1 MTPPVYL
8 FTGPE
13 FGERNDAIENL
24 KNSVSKKFGSV
35 DNYLFYASETPVN
48 EFMSVL
54 QNESLFSEATFI
66 TVKNAETIKKKDEIE
81 IILNWI
87 KNVKSE
93 NAVLVLVSDEI
104 SVDSKIEKAVP
115 SSNQKKFW
123 EMYEDKKL
131 PWIQN
136 YFSKNGYTL
145 TEDAGNLILSLIE
158 NNTQSL
164 KAECSKF
171 FICFPKGT
179 KITEETVDKILT
191 HTREEN
197 AFSLFDAMSNSQK
210 TSQERFQN
218 SLEILQKIRL
228 SKENSSVMIIAG
240 LSSCFRKLSLWH
252 KLRLEGK
259 NDDFN
264 LKINGFSSAKIKKQ
278 YLLASKNWTSG
289 ETSAILSILAE
300 TDMNIRSGGTLLE
313 NTLLEKAL
321 YEIIIKKG
329 SSSAVC
335 DFSI

>member
-13 FGERNDAIENL
+13 FGERNDALENL

-131 PWIQN
+131 PWLQN

>member
-54 QNESLFSEATFI
+54 QNESLLSEATFI

-131 PWIQN
+131 PWLQN

-278 YLLASKNWTSG
+278 YLSASKNWTSG

>member
-13 FGERNDAIENL
+13 FGERNNAIENL

-131 PWIQN
+131 PWLQN

-145 TEDAGNLILSLIE
+145 TEDAGNLTLSLIE

-278 YLLASKNWTSG
+278 YLSASKNWTSG

>member
-35 DNYLFYASETPVN
+35 DNYLFYASETSVN

-131 PWIQN
+131 PWLQN

-252 KLRLEGK
+252 RLRLEGK

-278 YLLASKNWTSG
+278 YLSAAKNWTSG

>member
-131 PWIQN
+131 PWLQN

-179 KITEETVDKILT
+179 RITEETVDKILT

-278 YLLASKNWTSG
+278 YLSAAKNWTSG

>member
-131 PWIQN
+131 PWLQN

-179 KITEETVDKILT
+179 KITEETVNKILT

-278 YLLASKNWTSG
+278 YLSAAKNWTSG

>member
-13 FGERNDAIENL
+13 FGERNDTIENL
-24 KNSVSKKFGSV
+24 KKSVSKKFGSV

-131 PWIQN
+131 PWLQN

-278 YLLASKNWTSG
+278 YLSAAKNWTSV

>member
-13 FGERNDAIENL
+13 FGERNDAI

-104 SVDSKIEKAVP
+104 SVDSTIEKAVP

-131 PWIQN
+131 PWLQN

-252 KLRLEGK
+252 RLRLEGK

-278 YLLASKNWTSG
+278 YLSAAKNWTSG

>member
-131 PWIQN
+131 PWLQN

-278 YLLASKNWTSG
+278 YLSAAKNWTSG

-313 NTLLEKAL
+313 NTLLKKAL

>member
-131 PWIQN
+131 PWLQN

-278 YLLASKNWTSG
+278 YLSASKNWTSG

-335 DFSI
+335 DFSV

>member
-131 PWIQN
+131 PWLQN

-179 KITEETVDKILT
+179 RITEETVDKILT

-278 YLLASKNWTSG
+278 YLSASKNWTSG

>member
-131 PWIQN
+131 PWLQN

-252 KLRLEGK
+252 RLRLEGK

-278 YLLASKNWTSG
+278 YLSAAKNWTSG

>member
-131 PWIQN
+131 PWLQN

-171 FICFPKGT
+171 FICFPKDT

-278 YLLASKNWTSG
+278 YLSAAKNWTSG

>member
-197 AFSLFDAMSNSQK
+197 AFSLFDA
-210 TSQERFQN
+210 
-218 SLEILQKIRL
+218 
-228 SKENSSVMIIAG
+228 
-240 LSSCFRKLSLWH
+240 
-252 KLRLEGK
+252 
-259 NDDFN
+259 
-264 LKINGFSSAKIKKQ
+264 
-278 YLLASKNWTSG
+278 
-289 ETSAILSILAE
+289 
-300 TDMNIRSGGTLLE
+300 
-313 NTLLEKAL
+313 
-321 YEIIIKKG
+321 
-329 SSSAVC
+329 
-335 DFSI
+335 

>member
-131 PWIQN
+131 PWLQN

-179 KITEETVDKILT
+179 RITEETVDKILT
-191 HTREEN
+191 HTKEEN

-278 YLLASKNWTSG
+278 YLSASKNWTSG

-329 SSSAVC
+329 SSSSSC

>member
-131 PWIQN
+131 PWLQN

-197 AFSLFDAMSNSQK
+197 AFSLFDTMSNSQK

-278 YLLASKNWTSG
+278 YLSAAKNWTSG

>member
-131 PWIQN
+131 PWLQN

-278 YLLASKNWTSG
+278 YLSASKNWTSG

-329 SSSAVC
+329 SSSSSC

>member
-87 KNVKSE
+87 KNVKAE

-131 PWIQN
+131 PWLQN

-278 YLLASKNWTSG
+278 YLSAAKNWTSG

>member
-278 YLLASKNWTSG
+278 YLSASKNWTSG

-329 SSSAVC
+329 SSSSSC

>member
-131 PWIQN
+131 PWLQN

-252 KLRLEGK
+252 RLRLEGK

-278 YLLASKNWTSG
+278 YLSASKNWTSG

>member
-131 PWIQN
+131 PWLQN

-278 YLLASKNWTSG
+278 YLSASKNWTSG

-329 SSSAVC
+329 SSSAIC

>member
-131 PWIQN
+131 PWLQN

-171 FICFPKGT
+171 FICFPKST

-278 YLLASKNWTSG
+278 YLSAAKNWTSG

>member
-131 PWIQN
+131 PWLQN

-278 YLLASKNWTSG
+278 YLSAAKNWTSG

>member
-131 PWIQN
+131 PWLQN

-252 KLRLEGK
+252 RLRLEGK

-264 LKINGFSSAKIKKQ
+264 LKINGFSSAKLKKQ
-278 YLLASKNWTSG
+278 YLSASKNWTSG

>member
-131 PWIQN
+131 PWLQN
-136 YFSKNGYTL
+136 YFSKNDYTL

-278 YLLASKNWTSG
+278 YLSASKNWSSG

-329 SSSAVC
+329 ASSAVC

>member
-145 TEDAGNLILSLIE
+145 TEDAGNLIFSLIE

-278 YLLASKNWTSG
+278 YLSASKNWTSG

>member
-264 LKINGFSSAKIKKQ
+264 LKINGFSSAKLKKQ
-278 YLLASKNWTSG
+278 YLSASKNWTSG

>member
-131 PWIQN
+131 PWLQN

-210 TSQERFQN
+210 TPQERFQN

-259 NDDFN
+259 NNDFN

-278 YLLASKNWTSG
+278 YLSAAKNWTSG

>member
-131 PWIQN
+131 PWLQN

-278 YLLASKNWTSG
+278 YLSASKNWTSG

-300 TDMNIRSGGTLLE
+300 TDMNIRSSGTLLE

>member
-252 KLRLEGK
+252 RLRLEGK

-278 YLLASKNWTSG
+278 YLSAAKNWTSG

>member
-179 KITEETVDKILT
+179 KITEETVDTILT

-210 TSQERFQN
+210 KSQERFQN

-278 YLLASKNWTSG
+278 YLSASKNWTSG

>member
-252 KLRLEGK
+252 RLRLEGK

-278 YLLASKNWTSG
+278 YLSASKNWTSG

-329 SSSAVC
+329 SSSSSC

>member
-131 PWIQN
+131 PWLQN

-252 KLRLEGK
+252 RLRLEGT

-278 YLLASKNWTSG
+278 YLSASKNWTSG

>member
-54 QNESLFSEATFI
+54 QNESLFSEANFI

-131 PWIQN
+131 PWLQN

-278 YLLASKNWTSG
+278 YLSAAKNWTSG

>member
-13 FGERNDAIENL
+13 FGERNNAIENL

-131 PWIQN
+131 PWLQN

-278 YLLASKNWTSG
+278 YLSAAKNWTSG

>member
-66 TVKNAETIKKKDEIE
+66 TVKNAETIRKKDEIE

-131 PWIQN
+131 PWLQN

-252 KLRLEGK
+252 RLRLEGK

-278 YLLASKNWTSG
+278 YLSASKNWTSG

>member
-13 FGERNDAIENL
+13 FGERNDAIENI

-131 PWIQN
+131 PWLQN

-264 LKINGFSSAKIKKQ
+264 LKINGFSSAKMKKQ
-278 YLLASKNWTSG
+278 YLSAAKNWTSG

>member
-131 PWIQN
+131 PWLQN

-179 KITEETVDKILT
+179 KITEETVDKILA

-278 YLLASKNWTSG
+278 YLSAAKNWTSG

>member
-131 PWIQN
+131 PWLQN

-179 KITEETVDKILT
+179 RITEETVDKILT
-191 HTREEN
+191 HTKEEN

-252 KLRLEGK
+252 RLRLEGK

-278 YLLASKNWTSG
+278 YLSAAKNWTSG